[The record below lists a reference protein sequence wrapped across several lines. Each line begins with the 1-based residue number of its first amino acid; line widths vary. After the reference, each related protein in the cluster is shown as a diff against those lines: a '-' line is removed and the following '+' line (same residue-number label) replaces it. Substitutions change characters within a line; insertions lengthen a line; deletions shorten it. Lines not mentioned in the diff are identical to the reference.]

1 MGPDGLVPAGTSRPA
16 PSSPRWSSKLLLLF
30 LLLPFARMFST
41 AFFFFLVLKKSIF
54 CCELAKPVLAARRE
68 LLTICSICQRDLGIF
83 FSTGSYLGVWAPGCL
98 TQGAVGPQESDG
110 RNPRAKPCSL
120 GGLNWPSCRAGRL
133 GGIPN
138 PSLWRC

>member
-1 MGPDGLVPAGTSRPA
+1 MVSYLLGLPA
-16 PSSPRWSSKLLLLF
+16 PLPAHHAGAQSCCCCFSSF
-30 LLLPFARMFST
+30 LLPGCFLQP
-41 AFFFFLVLKKSIF
+41 FFFFFGFKKSIF

-98 TQGAVGPQESDG
+98 TQGAVGLQESDG
-110 RNPRAKPCSL
+110 RSPRAKSCSL
-120 GGLNWPSCRAGRL
+120 GGLNWPSCRAGSL